1 MEALTRSLETG
12 QPIPFETRLRRLDG
26 VYRWFQF
33 RGNPA
38 RDREGRIARW
48 YCLMTVVDD
57 RRREEDALE
66 PSRPSLGGGE

>member
-1 MEALTRSLETG
+1 M
-12 QPIPFETRLRRLDG
+12 DG

-66 PSRPSLGGGE
+66 PSRPSFGRRRIGIANSRLIENGRYRRLTSSP

>member
-38 RDREGRIARW
+38 RDREGRARAIAA
-48 YCLMTVVDD
+48 VFG
-57 RRREEDALE
+57 RRRIGIL
-66 PSRPSLGGGE
+66 RMGGIEG